1 MKKNQGLITLIIA
14 VVIIGGIYYSQSR
27 PKSTA
32 EFFTIG
38 TGGPTGVYF
47 QTGNSICKMLHKYAT
62 SSEHGRKKAATDKA
76 YRCTAPSTG
85 GSNYNIGKIK
95 EGEFQ
100 FGVAQSDWQFHA
112 VNGSSKWE
120 GKQFKNLRAVFSV
133 HNEPFQIWA
142 SASANISDFAGLEG
156 KVVNIGNPG
165 SGQRGTME
173 VLMEKHGTKVSDF
186 KQATELTSSEQV
198 GALCDGK
205 VDAIGYTVGVPN
217 GAIGQAIDG
226 CGAHFVNLDSS
237 FEKMLVRNNPFYAFA
252 TIPAEVFYSSQ
263 KSDAVTFGVM
273 ATFVSSADVSD
284 DIVYEVVRAVFENL
298 DDFKKLHPAF
308 KNLDPKQMISN
319 GLSAPLHD
327 GAVKYYTEQGWM

>member
-1 MKKNQGLITLIIA
+1 MKKIISTISA
-14 VVIIGGIYYSQSR
+14 FLVMIAFATPFTSIA
-27 PKSTA
+27 KSA

-47 QTGNSICKMLHKYAT
+47 QTGNAICKMLHKSAI
-62 SSEHGRKKAATDKA
+62 SADHGRKKGTAKA

-85 GSNYNIGKIK
+85 GSNYNIGQIK
-95 EGEFQ
+95 DGEFQ

-120 GKQFKNLRAVFSV
+120 GKKFSDLRAVFSV
-133 HNEPFQIWA
+133 HPEPFQLIA
-142 SASANISDFAGLEG
+142 SGSSGIKSWGDLKG
-156 KVVNIGNPG
+156 KTVNIGNPG

-173 VLMEKHGTKVSDF
+173 VLMKAKGTSISDF

-205 VDAIGYTVGVPN
+205 VDAIAYTVGVPN

-226 CGAHFVNLDSS
+226 CGAHFVNLNSDV
-237 FEKMLVRNNPFYAFA
+237 EKKLVNDNPFYAFA
-252 TIPAEVFYSSQ
+252 NIPAGTFYKSQ
-263 KSDAVTFGVM
+263 KEDAVTFGVM
-273 ATFVSSADVSD
+273 ATFVSSAAVNEDV
-284 DIVYEVVRAVFENL
+284 VYEVVRAVFENL

-308 KNLDPKQMISN
+308 TNLDPKQMISN
-319 GLSAPLHD
+319 GLSAPLHK
-327 GAVKYYTEQGWM
+327 GAVKYYKEKGWM